1 MAYGATLWYPDSLNF
16 QEGAKMSQ
24 LNSQIAQNEQ
34 KMMAK
39 HLSAAKHIEKISLP
53 CWYEDFLE
61 ESVFPPLIR
70 IGFDK
75 KIAENI
81 FRISAPAWKLL
92 GSSKSPKH
100 RLHPVLARYITEIQR
115 NVVFLPTNWILLP
128 RSHSLLTTKDS
139 LCLIVYLQHVDRK
152 LPLSEKI
159 LFRILV
165 EFIGNYSLKFA
176 SPTVAKKI
184 AIDTVFYGYAAMFW
198 KNLLRPP
205 FGLEELLIFK
215 NYLSWARAYKNRTF
229 KEDPE
234 KNAAIREMEE
244 MEEKILPDPDN
255 RSNIIWKTR
264 GKEGIHIT
272 LRHGRP
278 GINHALQLFFQNNTL
293 LCGCNLNHLSCEKLP
308 RQLHTL
314 LKELSSS
321 YFEEHSK
328 TKEFIETFLIELAAA
343 CRHVSSGQNLS
354 KRNTQHSPDFTK
366 RRMSGLIRDFR
377 QKLH

>member
-1 MAYGATLWYPDSLNF
+1 
-16 QEGAKMSQ
+16 
-24 LNSQIAQNEQ
+24 
-34 KMMAK
+34 
-39 HLSAAKHIEKISLP
+39 
-53 CWYEDFLE
+53 
-61 ESVFPPLIR
+61 
-70 IGFDK
+70 
-75 KIAENI
+75 
-81 FRISAPAWKLL
+81 
-92 GSSKSPKH
+92 
-100 RLHPVLARYITEIQR
+100 
-115 NVVFLPTNWILLP
+115 
-128 RSHSLLTTKDS
+128 
-139 LCLIVYLQHVDRK
+139 
-152 LPLSEKI
+152 
-159 LFRILV
+159 
-165 EFIGNYSLKFA
+165 
-176 SPTVAKKI
+176 
-184 AIDTVFYGYAAMFW
+184 MFW
-198 KNLLRPP
+198 KNLLMPP

-229 KEDPE
+229 KEYPE
-234 KNAAIREMEE
+234 KNAAIKEMEE

-278 GINHALQLFFQNNTL
+278 
-293 LCGCNLNHLSCEKLP
+293 NLNHLSCEKLP